1 MNQFPCPT
9 CGHPLTAAD
18 VDCPS
23 CGLPLREVAKKLSW
37 RWVKFVALAV
47 LIGGLVGVFTVS
59 SMLFAWLM
67 VAGGVAFVVGLAL
80 D

>member
-1 MNQFPCPT
+1 M
-9 CGHPLTAAD
+9 
-18 VDCPS
+18 
-23 CGLPLREVAKKLSW
+23 
-37 RWVKFVALAV
+37 KFVALAALV
-47 LIGGLVGVFTVS
+47 GGVVGVFTVS